1 MFHKIKIM
9 TTKYSLLSEEEPTD
23 EQLHEIMAD
32 ALKDVIERSQKAEAA
47 FNLFK
52 IKCNE
57 DALRKYQTK
66 LLENNLNE

>member
-1 MFHKIKIM
+1 M

-32 ALKDVIERSQKAEAA
+32 ALKDVIERRKKADAA
-47 FNLFK
+47 FKLFK

-57 DALRKYQTK
+57 DALKKHENR
-66 LLENNLNE
+66 LLKDNLNE